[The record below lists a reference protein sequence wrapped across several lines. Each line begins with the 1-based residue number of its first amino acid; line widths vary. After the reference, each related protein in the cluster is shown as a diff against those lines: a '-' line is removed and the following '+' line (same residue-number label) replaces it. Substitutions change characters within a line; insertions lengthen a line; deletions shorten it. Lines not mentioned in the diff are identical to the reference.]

1 MCSINHNLK
10 AIFIHIPK
18 NGGSYISE
26 ILSKNYNFK
35 NYYLQRPDH
44 KHFCGGKD
52 NSVDKHENKIHGTLM
67 YYKTSPYINKI
78 MNMDEHKWNN
88 YFIFTFV
95 RNPYDR
101 IVSGWSYINK
111 YNMTFKNYINV
122 NLNATDYDYWHVFM
136 TQSRHIIG
144 NNGKIRANFIGKLE
158 NLENDLKLV
167 LNQLGFKNIIHK
179 PFIKNKTHHKKSFE
193 YYDDDVLKKVN
204 ILINEDLENFDYHK
218 LDIKILS

>member
-1 MCSINHNLK
+1 
-10 AIFIHIPK
+10 
-18 NGGSYISE
+18 
-26 ILSKNYNFK
+26 
-35 NYYLQRPDH
+35 
-44 KHFCGGKD
+44 
-52 NSVDKHENKIHGTLM
+52 M

-78 MNMDEHKWNN
+78 MNMDEYKWNN

-101 IVSGWSYINK
+101 IVSGWSYVNK

-167 LNQLGFKNIIHK
+167 LNQLGIKNIIHK
-179 PFIKNKTHHKKSFE
+179 PFIKNKTHHKKSVE

-204 ILINEDLENFDYHK
+204 ILINEDLNNFDYHK